1 VAGKA
6 CNREILARPGLP
18 IAVKPRSASE
28 MHSAIAPAFRP
39 HDTSGVRTMRRW
51 SVEFP
56 WTVGLPVMGQLK
68 DHEDDENPYGQTES
82 NKYAV
87 TDKACA

>member
-1 VAGKA
+1 
-6 CNREILARPGLP
+6 
-18 IAVKPRSASE
+18 
-28 MHSAIAPAFRP
+28 
-39 HDTSGVRTMRRW
+39 MRRW

-56 WTVGLPVMGQLK
+56 WTVGLPVVGQLK